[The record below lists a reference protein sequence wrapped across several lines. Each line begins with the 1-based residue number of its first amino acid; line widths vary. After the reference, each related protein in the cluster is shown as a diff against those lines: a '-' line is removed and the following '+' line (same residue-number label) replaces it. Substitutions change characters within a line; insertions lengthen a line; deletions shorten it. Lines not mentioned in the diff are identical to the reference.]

1 MTDQI
6 ELRGLRVTTIV
17 GVNPEERDRAQ
28 PLEIDL
34 DVQTD
39 LRAAGLSD
47 HLVDTIDYGALTLA
61 AVTAADGPHAPL
73 LLEHMAEAVA
83 AAVLAFDDRIDGVR
97 VTVRKLRPP
106 IPVDVATV
114 AVTILRTRNR

>member
-34 DVQTD
+34 DVETD
-39 LRAAGLSD
+39 LVAAGRSD
-47 HLVDTIDYGALTLA
+47 HLADTIDYGALTLA
-61 AVTAADGPHAPL
+61 AVTAADGP
-73 LLEHMAEAVA
+73 LEHMAETVA
-83 AAVLAFDDRIDGVR
+83 AAVLAFDDRIEGVR

-106 IPVDVATV
+106 IPVDVATA
-114 AVTILRTRNR
+114 AVTITRRR